1 MAVHPRE
8 PPLRPC
14 LSDLLALIPPGPPL
28 ILRDGDRIVLAEQ
41 ALEGLMR
48 AEAYR
53 RTEPM
58 HCRVPVADILSDADQ
73 RTDQLLYGEAFDV
86 LHRQGERAWGRARR
100 DGVVGWIALDLLSP
114 GAPLPARRVA
124 SVTAAL
130 PLNALVGETSEGL
143 SDTDLQPVGDFE
155 REPVAVAERLLGRPH
170 ALGARS
176 SFETDCSGLVQQAL
190 LACGLP
196 GPRRSDAQAD
206 LGRPIARDAA
216 QRGDLVVWMAP
227 NRDHDWTGHSAIMVD
242 ADQVIHATGA
252 HGGVVIETLAE
263 VEARLTGEGFAS
275 AVFRRI

>member
-1 MAVHPRE
+1 M
-8 PPLRPC
+8 
-14 LSDLLALIPPGPPL
+14 
-28 ILRDGDRIVLAEQ
+28 LAEQ
-41 ALEGLMR
+41 ALEGLMP

-53 RTEPM
+53 QTEAM
-58 HCRVPVADILSDADQ
+58 HCRVPVADIVSDADQ
-73 RTDQLLYGEAFDV
+73 RIDQLLHGEAFDV
-86 LHRQGERAWGRARR
+86 LHHQGDRAWGRARR
-100 DGVVGWIALDLLSP
+100 DGIVGWVALDLLSP
-114 GAPLPARRVA
+114 GAPLARRRVS
-124 SVTAAL
+124 SVSAAL
-130 PLNALVGETSEGL
+130 PLNALVSEADEGV
-143 SDTDLQPVGDFE
+143 SPDDLQSVGDFE

-227 NRDHDWTGHSAIMVD
+227 SHDHDWTGHSAIMVD
-242 ADQVIHATGA
+242 ADQVIHSTGA
-252 HGGVVIETLAE
+252 RGGVVIETFVE

-275 AVFRRI
+275 AVFRRL

>member
-1 MAVHPRE
+1 M
-8 PPLRPC
+8 
-14 LSDLLALIPPGPPL
+14 SDALDLIPPGAPL

-48 AEAYR
+48 AEAYVR
-53 RTEPM
+53 PEAM

-73 RTDQLLYGEAFDV
+73 RTDQLLYGEVFDV
-86 LHRQGERAWGRARR
+86 LHRQGAPSEMRAWGRARR
-100 DGVVGWIALDLLSP
+100 DGIVGWVALDVLSP
-114 GAPLPARRVA
+114 GAPLARRRVS
-124 SVTAAL
+124 SVSAAL
-130 PLNALVGETSEGL
+130 PLNALVDETAEGV
-143 SDTDLQPVGDFE
+143 SPDDLQPVGDFE

-206 LGRPIARDAA
+206 LGRPIARDAV

-242 ADQVIHATGA
+242 ADQVIHSTGA
-252 HGGVVIETLAE
+252 RGGVVIETLAE
-263 VEARLTGEGFAS
+263 VEARLTGEGFAT

>member
-1 MAVHPRE
+1 M
-8 PPLRPC
+8 
-14 LSDLLALIPPGPPL
+14 
-28 ILRDGDRIVLAEQ
+28 LAEQ

-58 HCRVPVADILSDADQ
+58 HCRVPTADILSDDAQRIDQ
-73 RTDQLLYGEAFDV
+73 MVYGEAFDV
-86 LHRQGERAWGRARR
+86 LHRQDDRAWGRARR
-100 DGVVGWIALDLLSP
+100 DGIVGWIALDRLAP
-114 GAPLPARRVA
+114 GAPLATRRVS
-124 SVTAAL
+124 SVSAAL
-130 PLNALVGETSEGL
+130 PLNALVGDAVKDVGAG
-143 SDTDLQPVGDFE
+143 DLQPVGDFE

-252 HGGVVIETLAE
+252 HGGVVIEALAE

>member
-1 MAVHPRE
+1 M
-8 PPLRPC
+8 
-14 LSDLLALIPPGPPL
+14 
-28 ILRDGDRIVLAEQ
+28 LAEQ

-58 HCRVPVADILSDADQ
+58 HCRVPVADIHSDTDE
-73 RTDQLLYGEAFDV
+73 RIDQLLHGEAFDV
-86 LHRQGERAWGRARR
+86 LHRQNHRGQMRVWGRACR
-100 DGVVGWIALDLLSP
+100 DGVVGWVALDLLSP

-124 SVTAAL
+124 SVSAAL
-130 PLNALVGETSEGL
+130 PLNALVDETGEGL

-176 SFETDCSGLVQQAL
+176 SLETDCSGLVQQAL

-206 LGRPIARDAA
+206 LGRPIARNAA

-227 NRDHDWTGHSAIMVD
+227 NSDHDWTGHSAIMVD

-252 HGGVVIETLAE
+252 HGGVVIEPLAE

>member
-1 MAVHPRE
+1 M
-8 PPLRPC
+8 
-14 LSDLLALIPPGPPL
+14 SDALDLIPPGAPL
-28 ILRDGDRIVLAEQ
+28 ILRDGDRVVLAEQ
-41 ALEGLMR
+41 ALEGLIR
-48 AEAYR
+48 AEAYLR
-53 RTEPM
+53 PEPM
-58 HCRVPVADILSDADQ
+58 HCRVPVADILSDTDQ
-73 RTDQLLYGEAFDV
+73 RTDQLLFGEAFDV

-100 DGVVGWIALDLLSP
+100 DGVVGWVALNLLSS
-114 GAPLPARRVA
+114 GAPLATRRVS
-124 SVTAAL
+124 SVAAAL
-130 PLNALVGETSEGL
+130 PLNALVGETADGL
-143 SDTDLQPVGDFE
+143 SEADLQPVGDFE

-206 LGRPIARDAA
+206 LGRPIARAAA

-227 NRDHDWTGHSAIMVD
+227 NQDHDWTGHSAIMVD

-252 HGGVVIETLAE
+252 HGGVVIEPLSE

>member
-1 MAVHPRE
+1 M
-8 PPLRPC
+8 
-14 LSDLLALIPPGPPL
+14 
-28 ILRDGDRIVLAEQ
+28 LAEQ

-53 RTEPM
+53 RTEAM
-58 HCRVPVADILSDADQ
+58 HCRVPVADIVSDAEQ

-86 LHRQGERAWGRARR
+86 LHRQGDRVWGRARR
-100 DGVVGWIALDLLSP
+100 DGVVGWVALDALSP
-114 GAPLPARRVA
+114 GAPLARRRVA

-130 PLNALVGETSEGL
+130 PLNALVGEAAEGL
-143 SDTDLQPVGDFE
+143 SETDLQPVGDFE

-206 LGRPIARDAA
+206 LGRPIARNAA

-227 NRDHDWTGHSAIMVD
+227 NREHDWTGHSAIMVD
-242 ADQVIHATGA
+242 ADQIIHSTGA
-252 HGGVVIETLAE
+252 RGGVVIEPLTE

-275 AVFRRI
+275 AVFRRL

>member
-1 MAVHPRE
+1 M
-8 PPLRPC
+8 
-14 LSDLLALIPPGPPL
+14 
-28 ILRDGDRIVLAEQ
+28 LAEQ

-58 HCRVPVADILSDADQ
+58 HCRVPTADILSDEAQRIDQ
-73 RTDQLLYGEAFDV
+73 MVYGEAFDV
-86 LHRQGERAWGRARR
+86 LHRQDDRAWGRARR
-100 DGVVGWIALDLLSP
+100 DGIVGWIALDRLSP
-114 GAPLPARRVA
+114 GAPLATRRVS
-124 SVTAAL
+124 SVSAAL
-130 PLNALVGETSEGL
+130 PLNALVGDAVKEVGAG
-143 SDTDLQPVGDFE
+143 DLQPVGDFE

-206 LGRPIARDAA
+206 LGRPIARGAA

-242 ADQVIHATGA
+242 GDQVIHATGA
-252 HGGVVIETLAE
+252 HGGVVIEALAE

>member
-1 MAVHPRE
+1 M
-8 PPLRPC
+8 
-14 LSDLLALIPPGPPL
+14 
-28 ILRDGDRIVLAEQ
+28 LAEQ

-100 DGVVGWIALDLLSP
+100 DGVVGWIALDVLSP

-124 SVTAAL
+124 SVTASL
-130 PLNALVGETSEGL
+130 PLNALVGEAAEGL

-252 HGGVVIETLAE
+252 HGGVVIEALAE

>member
-1 MAVHPRE
+1 M
-8 PPLRPC
+8 
-14 LSDLLALIPPGPPL
+14 
-28 ILRDGDRIVLAEQ
+28 LAEQ

-58 HCRVPVADILSDADQ
+58 HCRVPTADILSDDAQRIDQ
-73 RTDQLLYGEAFDV
+73 MVYGEAFDV
-86 LHRQGERAWGRARR
+86 LHRQDDRAWGRARR
-100 DGVVGWIALDLLSP
+100 DGIVGWIALDRLSP
-114 GAPLPARRVA
+114 GAPLATRRVS
-124 SVTAAL
+124 SVSAAL
-130 PLNALVGETSEGL
+130 PLNALVGDAVKDVGPG
-143 SDTDLQPVGDFE
+143 DLQPVGDFE

-206 LGRPIARDAA
+206 LGRAIARDAA

-252 HGGVVIETLAE
+252 HGGVVIEALAE

>member
-1 MAVHPRE
+1 M
-8 PPLRPC
+8 
-14 LSDLLALIPPGPPL
+14 SDALDLIPPGPPL

-48 AEAYR
+48 AEAYGR
-53 RTEPM
+53 LEPM
-58 HCRVPVADILSDADQ
+58 HCRVPVADIVSDAGQ
-73 RTDQLLYGEAFDV
+73 RIDQLLHGEAFDI
-86 LHRQGERAWGRARR
+86 LHRQEDRGQMRGWGRARR
-100 DGVVGWIALDLLSP
+100 DGIVGWIALDVLSP
-114 GAPLPARRVA
+114 GAPLASRRV
-124 SVTAAL
+124 SSISAAL
-130 PLNALVGETSEGL
+130 PLNALVGETAEGV
-143 SDTDLQPVGDFE
+143 SAEDLQPVGDFE

-196 GPRRSDAQAD
+196 GPRRSAAQAD
-206 LGRPIARDAA
+206 LGRPIVRDAA

-227 NRDHDWTGHSAIMVD
+227 EGDDWTGHSAIMVD
-242 ADQVIHATGA
+242 ADQVIHSTGA
-252 HGGVVIETLAE
+252 HGGVVIERLAV

>member
-1 MAVHPRE
+1 MNRRV
-8 PPLRPC
+8 LV
-14 LSDLLALIPPGPPL
+14 LSDALDLIPPGAPL
-28 ILRDGDRIVLAEQ
+28 ILRDGDRVVLAEQ

-73 RTDQLLYGEAFDV
+73 RIDQLLHGEAFDV
-86 LHRQGERAWGRARR
+86 LHRQDDRVWGRARR
-100 DGVVGWIALDLLSP
+100 DGIVGWVALDRLSP
-114 GAPLPARRVA
+114 GAPPVSRRVA

-130 PLNALVGETSEGL
+130 PLNALVGEAAEGVAAE
-143 SDTDLQPVGDFE
+143 DLQPVGDFE
-155 REPVAVAERLLGRPH
+155 PEPVAVAERLLGRPH

-196 GPRRSDAQAD
+196 GPRRSAGQAD
-206 LGRPIARDAA
+206 LGRSIAREAA

-242 ADQVIHATGA
+242 ADQVIHSTGVR
-252 HGGVVIETLAE
+252 GGVVIEPLAE
-263 VEARLTGEGFAS
+263 VEARLTADGYAS
-275 AVFRRI
+275 AVFRRV

>member
-1 MAVHPRE
+1 M
-8 PPLRPC
+8 
-14 LSDLLALIPPGPPL
+14 
-28 ILRDGDRIVLAEQ
+28 LAEQ

-58 HCRVPVADILSDADQ
+58 HCRVPTADILSDDAQRIDQ
-73 RTDQLLYGEAFDV
+73 MVYGEAFDV
-86 LHRQGERAWGRARR
+86 LHRQDDRAWGRARR
-100 DGVVGWIALDLLSP
+100 DGIVGWIALDRLSP
-114 GAPLPARRVA
+114 GAPLATRRVS
-124 SVTAAL
+124 SVSAAL
-130 PLNALVGETSEGL
+130 PLNALVGDAVKDVGPG
-143 SDTDLQPVGDFE
+143 DLQPVGDFE

-252 HGGVVIETLAE
+252 HGGVVIEALAE